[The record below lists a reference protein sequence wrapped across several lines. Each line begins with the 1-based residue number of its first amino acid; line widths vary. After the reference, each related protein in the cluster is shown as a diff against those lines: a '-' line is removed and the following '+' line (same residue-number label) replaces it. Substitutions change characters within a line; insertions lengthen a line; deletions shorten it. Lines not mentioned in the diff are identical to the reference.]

1 MLTPKQEK
9 FCRCIVSG
17 MDGKASYR
25 EAYDADNMKDNTVYN
40 EANKLLMRDDIT
52 ERIKEMSK
60 PLENHAQNSLFSI
73 RRERISFIQ
82 SRIEL
87 CKELGD
93 ENSII
98 RYTDMLNKI
107 DNLYKDEVNTE
118 NKANPLENIDNN
130 TLSKLISAG

>member
-1 MLTPKQEK
+1 MLTPKQEH

-17 MDGKASYR
+17 MDGKASYIA
-25 EAYDADNMKDNTVYN
+25 AYDTVNMKDNTIRN
-40 EANKLLMRDDIT
+40 EANKLLMRDDVT
-52 ERIKEMSK
+52 QRIQEMSK
-60 PLENHAQNSLFSI
+60 PLQNHAINTAISV
-73 RRERISFIQ
+73 RKERIAFIQ

-107 DNLYKDEVNTE
+107 DNLYKDETNTE
-118 NKANPLENIDNN
+118 NKANPLDNLD
-130 TLSKLISAG
+130 TTALTKIISAG